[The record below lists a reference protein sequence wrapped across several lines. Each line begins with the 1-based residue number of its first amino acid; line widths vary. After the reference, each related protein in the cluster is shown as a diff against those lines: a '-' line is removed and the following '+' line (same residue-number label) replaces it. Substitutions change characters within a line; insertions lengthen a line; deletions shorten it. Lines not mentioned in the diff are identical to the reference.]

1 MCRGLSYNSD
11 PDPYYQTLSYL
22 MFCCSLVPQGHPPLV
37 KALAKFFSRIVGH
50 EIDPFEDIL
59 VTVGAYQA
67 LFCTI
72 QALIDEGDEVG
83 KSAWACVCV
92 KTGCSVQV
100 NKYHEC

>member
-1 MCRGLSYNSD
+1 
-11 PDPYYQTLSYL
+11 

-83 KSAWACVCV
+83 KSAWACVRKPKLKNSIKIHRNMYIIFTMEILFLRNV
-92 KTGCSVQV
+92 L
-100 NKYHEC
+100 E